1 MMVTAI
7 ERRLRRADPTISLL
21 EPSPGIPWS
30 YHQFLGALKRT
41 CGLVGLHPKSGYW
54 GPLPPENWG
63 PAAGEAQDWSPDQ
76 GVHEYTKL
84 PSEET
89 GLWEGHSFTFG
100 GLRW

>member
-7 ERRLRRADPTISLL
+7 ERRLRRADPTICLL
-21 EPSPGIPWS
+21 EPPPGIPWG
-30 YHQFLGALKRT
+30 YHQFLGALKHVWTRGT
-41 CGLVGLHPKSGYW
+41 APQVYW

-89 GLWEGHSFTFG
+89 GLWEGHNFTFG